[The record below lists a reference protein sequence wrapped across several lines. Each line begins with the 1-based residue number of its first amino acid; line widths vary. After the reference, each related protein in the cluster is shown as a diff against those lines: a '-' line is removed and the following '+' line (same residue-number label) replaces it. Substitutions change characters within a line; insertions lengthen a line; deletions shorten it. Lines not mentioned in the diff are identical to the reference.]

1 VAQGLA
7 WEVREGDSRDLL
19 RAMPDASVDAIVCDP
34 PYELGFMGKRW
45 DSTGIAYSVDLWR
58 EALRVLKP
66 GGHLLAFGG
75 TRTYH
80 RMACAIEDVGFEI
93 RDSIHWMYGSGFP
106 KSLSVEKNGAGEA
119 WKGWGT
125 ALKPAHE
132 PVVMARRPLDGTV
145 AANVLAHGTG
155 AINVDGCRVAH
166 ASAEDLATSL
176 AKNPGRSDLVTS
188 GVYGAARPQQSV
200 NVEGRWPANVL
211 LSHAEGCGN
220 QCADG
225 CPVAELDRQSG
236 NRPGMSGGGKHR
248 PGYSGGMFG
257 AIDCTH
263 TARGDS
269 GGASR
274 FFYTAKP
281 STAERDAGLERLPL
295 MAAKSS
301 MNSHN
306 GTRERFD
313 GALTPCRANIHPTV
327 KPIAIMRYL
336 VRLVTPPGGLV
347 LDPFAGSGTT
357 GCAAVLEGA
366 RFLGLELEPKHA
378 EIARARIAHWAA
390 QVPKQGELW
399 PDASAAS

>member
-1 VAQGLA
+1 
-7 WEVREGDSRDLL
+7 
-19 RAMPDASVDAIVCDP
+19 
-34 PYELGFMGKRW
+34 
-45 DSTGIAYSVDLWR
+45 
-58 EALRVLKP
+58 
-66 GGHLLAFGG
+66 
-75 TRTYH
+75 
-80 RMACAIEDVGFEI
+80 
-93 RDSIHWMYGSGFP
+93 
-106 KSLSVEKNGAGEA
+106 
-119 WKGWGT
+119 
-125 ALKPAHE
+125 
-132 PVVMARRPLDGTV
+132 
-145 AANVLAHGTG
+145 
-155 AINVDGCRVAH
+155 
-166 ASAEDLATSL
+166 
-176 AKNPGRSDLVTS
+176 
-188 GVYGAARPQQSV
+188 
-200 NVEGRWPANVL
+200 
-211 LSHAEGCGN
+211 
-220 QCADG
+220 
-225 CPVAELDRQSG
+225 
-236 NRPGMSGGGKHR
+236 
-248 PGYSGGMFG
+248 MFG